1 MALLRET
8 GVTSDEGRLPYPRQ
22 NAPVARSIA
31 WKPAN
36 DAYYLLAANLRNSGY
51 EHEIYITQRVLL
63 QIQEHAAGI
72 ERDVDGSLWG
82 RIFVSPDSGASYA
95 VIADATPGT
104 EAESARTGPQM
115 DGPLRLAGWYCSR
128 HTVATQP
135 APEDISLY
143 LERCTGGWEPLIVLT
158 NGGQPHDGSLFLVN
172 PMSARSFRA
181 PFRELLEPQLVRE
194 NAPKR
199 SCIPWRGY
207 VTDEPVI
214 ALPPRERGAARR
226 ASAADEP
233 RSTVSIIAEGVAA
246 DVRAAARAVGRAIGT
261 GAASRATINIPSS
274 PGARKPP
281 LADAAPPES
290 PASPEPEATLPAAVE
305 PEIEAP
311 SQPIPERNAEAEPVS
326 TPLAPAPF
334 AETSPSVSFRSSPTP
349 EPAAVSGQPVAHP
362 GATAGSRS
370 LEEAPVST
378 PAMGRLRAPLSPS
391 MAEHASSLLE
401 EHASSLLEPHDVPP
415 PRAIEAPTSNEGPP
429 TRLADAPSWSGEDT
443 SAPAP
448 IRRAILPSDLPHFE
462 RRVGPRTPTRRPM
475 KVDEERKVPA
485 AVLFIAAVAALVAS
499 LALLGLAVQRLMVA
513 RTPVAASQAGM
524 VGGANGDTNP
534 ASDEIVAPG
543 ELSRSQGRMLVA
555 RTDSL
560 RVAMAWYQEMAADHR
575 AGKLGCALVIQARD
589 RLVTTRDSLG
599 SLLAT
604 VPDGSRVVEQ
614 RRLLVEADR
623 MERQAASRCRPGQR

>member
-22 NAPVARSIA
+22 SAPVARSIA

-82 RIFVSPDSGASYA
+82 RIFVSPDSGASYV

-104 EAESARTGPQM
+104 DAESARTGPQM

-128 HTVATQP
+128 HAVDTQP

-172 PMSARSFRA
+172 PMSARAFRA

-246 DVRAAARAVGRAIGT
+246 DVRAAARAVGRAMGT
-261 GAASRATINIPSS
+261 GAASRSTINIPSS

-281 LADAAPPES
+281 LADTAPPAPPES
-290 PASPEPEATLPAAVE
+290 PEFTEPQATLPAAVE
-305 PEIEAP
+305 PEVEAP
-311 SQPIPERNAEAEPVS
+311 SQPMPERIAEAEPVS
-326 TPLAPAPF
+326 TPSATASPG
-334 AETSPSVSFRSSPTP
+334 ETSPHVFFRSPPTL
-349 EPAAVSGQPVAHP
+349 EPAAMSGPPVADP
-362 GATAGSRS
+362 GAAAGSRS
-370 LEEAPVST
+370 LEEAPVAAAPVST
-378 PAMGRLRAPLSPS
+378 PAMERLRAPLSPS
-391 MAEHASSLLE
+391 MA

-415 PRAIEAPTSNEGPP
+415 PRAIEAPGSNEGPP
-429 TRLADAPSWSGEDT
+429 TRLADAPSWSGEDA

-462 RRVGPRTPTRRPM
+462 RRVAPRTPTRRPV
-475 KVDEERKVPA
+475 KVDEEKRVPA
-485 AVLFIAAVAALVAS
+485 GVLFIAAVAALVAS

-534 ASDEIVAPG
+534 TSDEIVAPG